1 MQGSSKSSEAGAP
14 LPLPFSSKENQGSMK
29 QQRISELGQVTCP
42 TSLKHFVLGKKA
54 MPKELQEHIEKT
66 GISLRTPTG
75 QT

>member
-29 QQRISELGQVTCP
+29 QRISELGQVTCT
-42 TSLKHFVLGKKA
+42 TSLRHFVLGKKA

>member
-1 MQGSSKSSEAGAP
+1 
-14 LPLPFSSKENQGSMK
+14 MK
-29 QQRISELGQVTCP
+29 QQRISELGQVTCT